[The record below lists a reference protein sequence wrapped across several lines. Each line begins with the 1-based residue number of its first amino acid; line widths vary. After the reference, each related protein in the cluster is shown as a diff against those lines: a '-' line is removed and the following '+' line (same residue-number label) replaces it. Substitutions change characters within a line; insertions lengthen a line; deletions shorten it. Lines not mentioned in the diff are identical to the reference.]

1 MAREPG
7 GLEQIVRKYLSAQHR
22 DNPDHGCASAALLDQ
37 IARCSD
43 LTKQAY
49 TDGALVVVDVIAA
62 QLAPDDPGSA
72 RVKVLNVFA
81 MMVGTLQI
89 SRAMADPRLADQV
102 LEQGIQNVLLLMG
115 Q

>member
-43 LTKQAY
+43 LTKQA
-49 TDGALVVVDVIAA
+49 
-62 QLAPDDPGSA
+62 
-72 RVKVLNVFA
+72 
-81 MMVGTLQI
+81 
-89 SRAMADPRLADQV
+89 
-102 LEQGIQNVLLLMG
+102 
-115 Q
+115 